1 MKRVVINVSGK
12 VQGVFFRA
20 STKEKADELHISGTV
35 RNNADDSVTVD
46 AQGEEESIE
55 QFVEWCKQG
64 PPRARVDH
72 FEITELDLSGGF
84 DGFAIVT

>member
-20 STKEKADELHISGTV
+20 STKEKADELHIRGTV
-35 RNNADDSVTVD
+35 RNNADGSVTVD
-46 AQGEEESIE
+46 AEGDEASIE

-72 FEITELDLSGGF
+72 FEIRELDLSGGF